1 MTLHLL
7 KVQPDMMRL
16 GRWAR
21 DHGLLPARGDDDL
34 GYALHALLAAA
45 FGELAPKPF
54 VLQRDEARPAALLA
68 YSTRDPAELR
78 DHAASF
84 AEPDALAALGVDGF
98 AAKAMPERFSVA
110 RRLGFAVRV
119 RPTVRTD
126 RDGQRDKVREVDAFL
141 AAVTG
146 TEPGKGPER
155 GTVYQDWLAQRI
167 RAGGA
172 EPEAISLNSF
182 RMLDVLR
189 RGKDRVLRSQPGP
202 DASFTGV
209 LRIMD
214 PDAFATLL
222 GRGVGRHRAFGYGML
237 LLRPRPDVHVRQP
250 C

>member
-7 KVQPDMMRL
+7 KLQPDMVRM

-21 DHGLLPARGDDDL
+21 DHRLLLARGDEDM
-34 GYALHALLAAA
+34 GYILHALLAAA
-45 FGELAPKPF
+45 FGDLAPKPF
-54 VLQRDEARPAALLA
+54 MLQQDASRPAALLA
-68 YSTRDPAELR
+68 YSVREPDELR

-84 AEPDALAALGVDGF
+84 AEPDALAALGVDGL
-98 AAKAMPERFSVA
+98 AAKAMPERFAKA
-110 RRLGFAVRV
+110 RRLGFAVRA

-146 TEPGKGPER
+146 TEPGAGPER
-155 GTVYQDWLAQRI
+155 GVVYRDWLAQRL

-172 EPEAISLNSF
+172 EPEGIGMDSF
-182 RMLDVLR
+182 RLSDVLR
-189 RGKDRVLRSQPGP
+189 RGQGRALQARRGP

-209 LRIMD
+209 LRVTE
-214 PDAFATLL
+214 PNAFAALL

-237 LLRPRPDVHVRQP
+237 LLRPAPAFS
-250 C
+250 